1 MIRESFQTHINE
13 LEKELTVIGDMV
25 IRAINRSIEALKS
38 RNTDEAREIISDDL
52 LINEKR
58 WAIEEKCINLIST
71 QQPVAAD
78 LRELIAILN
87 IINDLERMGDHAE
100 GIAKIVIMLEDKP
113 LVKPLI
119 DIPRMAEKVINM
131 INRSLEAF
139 ANRDAESAR
148 GICDEDDEVDMFYE
162 RVYHEL
168 LTLMIKDPKI
178 ITQAT
183 YLIWTAHNL
192 ERIADRATNIC
203 ERIVFLV
210 TDIMEDINVSK
221 Y

>member
-1 MIRESFQTHINE
+1 MTRESFQTHITE
-13 LEKELTVIGDMV
+13 LEQELTVISAMV
-25 IRAINRSIEALKS
+25 VRAINRSMEALKS
-38 RNTDEAREIISDDL
+38 RNTAEGREIISDDL

-58 WAIEEKCINLIST
+58 WTIEEKCINLIAT

-78 LRELIAILN
+78 LREIIAILN

-100 GIAKIVIMLEDKP
+100 GIAKIVIMLENNV

-131 INRSLEAF
+131 INRSLQAF
-139 ANRDAESAR
+139 ADRDAENAR
-148 GICDEDDEVDMFYE
+148 EICDEDDEVDMLYE
-162 RVYHEL
+162 QVYHEL
-168 LTLMIKDPKI
+168 LSLMINDPKI
-178 ITQAT
+178 ITPAT

-210 TDIMEDINVSK
+210 TGIMEDINVSK